1 MSYSPDIIGFLRVIA
16 LSFVLLWTT
25 CAYIVRVVP
34 HHRSRSAARSL
45 ALRRW
50 QAGRFKW
57 INRGVACMAL
67 VLLWAALE
75 PQIQDTGNILGLFGL
90 AAVVVYASST
100 GQGGLAQAVG
110 SGDDDALVAQSNNN
124 KVPRQAEAGAMRV
137 EEGVEGL
144 DSDNDGTPLS

>member
-1 MSYSPDIIGFLRVIA
+1 
-16 LSFVLLWTT
+16 
-25 CAYIVRVVP
+25 
-34 HHRSRSAARSL
+34 
-45 ALRRW
+45 
-50 QAGRFKW
+50 
-57 INRGVACMAL
+57 MAL

-75 PQIQDTGNILGLFGL
+75 PQIQDTGNTLGLFGL
-90 AAVVVYASST
+90 AAVVVYASSP

-137 EEGVEGL
+137 EEGAEGL